1 MADKENPF
9 FSVIVLAYQVEPF
22 IEECLNSILLQT
34 YQDIEIVIVNPVCT
48 DRTESICRKYMMQD
62 KRIRL
67 IQMEN
72 KGQLLNRHK
81 GFMAATGKYLLCID
95 GDDWW
100 KINTLEEIY
109 TAIKKM
115 PSDLIIFGYEMVSN
129 GKVLKEQR
137 HVFPDGAVYKEKE
150 KRIVYEKLIQGKGI
164 NSICTKVL
172 KKELLFRITE
182 DFSRYSSV
190 RYGEDLL
197 FSLYAADA
205 ADKILYL
212 DKALYCYRKR
222 EDSTV
227 RVFSPRELEDKR
239 IIVDH
244 IDKMMKKWEMDES
257 RYYEMLYRSV
267 FDFYV
272 KVVFRCSTS
281 VLTTAAK
288 KMFFTEVRKDSLYTK
303 SQEYKKWNQSLG
315 KESIF
320 MWLFFKGDIFVL
332 QCGKTYRAVRKIKNK
347 LKYIKERLIND
358 IQSKNSAQ

>member
-1 MADKENPF
+1 MTDKENPF

-22 IEECLNSILLQT
+22 IEECLNSILRQT
-34 YQDIEIVIVNPVCT
+34 YQDIEIVIVNPVCA

-72 KGQLLNRHK
+72 KGQLLNRQK
-81 GFMAATGKYLLCID
+81 GFMAATGRYLICID

-100 KINTLEEIY
+100 KTNALDEIY
-109 TAIKKM
+109 AAIKKK
-115 PSDLIIFGYEMVSN
+115 PSDLIIFGYEIVSN

-137 HVFPDGAVYKEKE
+137 YVFPDGAVYQDKEKT
-150 KRIVYEKLIQGKGI
+150 IVYEKLIQGEVI
-164 NSICTKVL
+164 NSICVKVM

-182 DFSRYSSV
+182 DFSRYSSI

-197 FSLYAADA
+197 YSLYAADA

-239 IIVDH
+239 IIVEH
-244 IDKMMKKWEMDES
+244 IDKMMKKWEMAEP

-272 KVVFRCSTS
+272 KAVFRCSTS
-281 VLTTAAK
+281 VLTTSAK
-288 KMFFTEVRKDSLYTK
+288 KLFFTEVRKDSLYIK
-303 SQEYKKWNQSLG
+303 SREYKKWNLRFW
-315 KESIF
+315 KESLF
-320 MWLFFKGDIFVL
+320 MCLFLRGDIFAL
-332 QCGKTYRAVRKIKNK
+332 QCGKIYHSARKIKNK
-347 LKYIKERLIND
+347 LKCIKERLIND
-358 IQSKNSAQ
+358 IQSKDRAQ